1 MSSPHVTKI
10 SPNAPVI
17 DQRKYP
23 RYVVALPAILDDGG
37 RRQAV
42 TVIDISR
49 EGCRIRCP
57 DATPSEKYFRLEL
70 HLAGA
75 TEALAIDL
83 AVMRWAR
90 NGDIGVEFISLS
102 PLHQERLRAVIRT
115 CEEAAEQPEG
125 TGNGPKSV
133 PVKPVEEHS

>member
-1 MSSPHVTKI
+1 MSSPNVTKI
-10 SPNAPVI
+10 SPNAPAI

-23 RYVVALPAILDDGG
+23 RYVVALPAVLDDGG

-57 DATPSEKYFRLEL
+57 DATPGEKYFRLDL

-75 TEALAIDL
+75 TESLAIDL

-102 PLHQERLRAVIRT
+102 PLHQARLRAVIRT
-115 CEEAAEQPEG
+115 CEEAAEQREG
-125 TGNGPKSV
+125 AVNGPKSV
-133 PVKPVEEHS
+133 PIKPVEEHP